1 MGILS
6 RMLRSRR
13 CKRSNPYFLSK
24 RRSWMIEIDPVSSV
38 EEYVNSLSFEERV
51 DLGRAI
57 EFAFT
62 GDESIYDSA
71 YGVQLS

>member
-1 MGILS
+1 
-6 RMLRSRR
+6 
-13 CKRSNPYFLSK
+13 
-24 RRSWMIEIDPVSSV
+24 MIEIDPESSV

-51 DLGRAI
+51 NLGRAI

-71 YGVQLS
+71 YGVQLSLPRLGGRFN